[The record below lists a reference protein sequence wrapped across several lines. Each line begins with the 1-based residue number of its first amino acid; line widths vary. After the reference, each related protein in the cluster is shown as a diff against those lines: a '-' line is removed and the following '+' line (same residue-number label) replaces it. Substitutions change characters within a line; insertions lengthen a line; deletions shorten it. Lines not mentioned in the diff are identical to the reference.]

1 VTITAAPT
9 LKEKVYL
16 VLETPPVT
24 SGFARNFN
32 YFMVF
37 LILLNVTVVILE
49 TVTWLHV
56 EFFWAFAIIDL
67 ISVIIFTIEYLLRL
81 WVCTLNPA
89 YSHPIKGR
97 LRFMVTPFAIIDLLA
112 ILPFYLPFLIHVDL
126 RFLRVLRL
134 FRILRILKLGRYSD
148 AVTTFSS
155 IISRKKEE
163 LLVALSLLFIA
174 LILVSSVMYY
184 AEHEAQPELYSS
196 IPAAMWW
203 ALVTLATVGYGD
215 VYPITFLGKMM
226 SGVAIV
232 IGVCIFALPTA
243 IFAAGFIEEIEKD
256 KEHYCPHCG
265 KRVHKDS
272 LRVHRHPRDHEIHG
286 GHEPAGENEIT
297 GEHEPTGGHEPAGR
311 HEPHGGHEP
320 TGGHEPAGRHEPTGE
335 HEKPP
340 V

>member
-1 VTITAAPT
+1 VTIAAAPT
-9 LKEKVYL
+9 LKEKVYQ
-16 VLETPPVT
+16 VLEAPPEID
-24 SGFARNFN
+24 GFARNFN

-49 TVTWLHV
+49 TVVWIHV
-56 EFFWAFAIIDL
+56 MFVWEFFIIDL
-67 ISVIIFTIEYLLRL
+67 VSVIIFTIEYLLRL

-126 RFLRVLRL
+126 RFLRILRL

-174 LILVSSVMYY
+174 LVMVSSIMYY
-184 AEHEAQPELYSS
+184 AEHEAQPQLYSS
-196 IPAAMWW
+196 IPASMWW

-215 VYPITFLGKMM
+215 VYPVTFLGKMM
-226 SGVAIV
+226 SGVAII

-272 LRVHRHPRDHEIHG
+272 LRVHRHPRDHELPGGNEPAG
-286 GHEPAGENEIT
+286 GHEPAT
-297 GEHEPTGGHEPAGR
+297 THEVHHEHEPAG
-311 HEPHGGHEP
+311 EYESPGEYGP
-320 TGGHEPAGRHEPTGE
+320 PKE

>member
-9 LKEKVYL
+9 LKEKIYQ
-16 VLETPPVT
+16 VLEEPPER

-32 YFMVF
+32 YFMVI
-37 LILLNVTVVILE
+37 LILLNVGVVILE
-49 TVTWLHV
+49 TVQWIHL
-56 EFFWAFAIIDL
+56 EFFWAFFIIDL
-67 ISVIIFTIEYLLRL
+67 VSVIIFTIEYILRL

-89 YSHPIKGR
+89 YSHPVTGR
-97 LRFMVTPFAIIDLLA
+97 LRYLVTPFAIVDLLS

-126 RFLRVLRL
+126 RFLRILRL
-134 FRILRILKLGRYSD
+134 FRILRIMKLGRYSD

-174 LILVSSVMYY
+174 LVLVSSVMYY
-184 AEHEAQPELYSS
+184 AEHEAQPEVYSS
-196 IPAAMWW
+196 IPHAMWW

-215 VYPITFLGKMM
+215 VYPITLLGKMM
-226 SGVAIV
+226 TGVAII

-243 IFAAGFIEEIEKD
+243 IFAAGFVEEIEKD

-265 KRVHKDS
+265 KRVHKDA
-272 LRVHRHPRDHEIHG
+272 LRVHRHPREHEMHG
-286 GHEPAGENEIT
+286 GHEPS
-297 GEHEPTGGHEPAGR
+297 GEHESPGMHEIIAKNEPAG
-311 HEPHGGHEP
+311 GGERSGEHS
-320 TGGHEPAGRHEPTGE
+320 AAGE

-340 V
+340 D

>member
-1 VTITAAPT
+1 MTITAAPT
-9 LKEKVYL
+9 LKEKVYQ
-16 VLETPPVT
+16 VLETPPET

-37 LILLNVTVVILE
+37 LILLNVTAVILE
-49 TVTWLHV
+49 TVTWLHA

-286 GHEPAGENEIT
+286 GHEPAGEHEIT
-297 GEHEPTGGHEPAGR
+297 GEHEHAGGHEPAGR
-311 HEPHGGHEP
+311 HEPHGEHE
-320 TGGHEPAGRHEPTGE
+320 TTQE

>member
-1 VTITAAPT
+1 VIITTAPT
-9 LKEKVYL
+9 VKEKVYQ
-16 VLETPPVT
+16 VLEAPPEID
-24 SGFARNFN
+24 GFARNFN

-49 TVTWLHV
+49 TVAWIHL
-56 EFFWAFAIIDL
+56 EFFWLFAIIDL
-67 ISVIIFTIEYLLRL
+67 ISVVIFTIEYILRL

-97 LRFMVTPFAIIDLLA
+97 LRFMVTPFAIVDLLA
-112 ILPFYLPFLIHVDL
+112 ILPFYLPFIIPVDL
-126 RFLRVLRL
+126 RFLRILRL

-155 IISRKKEE
+155 IVSRKKEE

-174 LILVSSVMYY
+174 LVLVSSVMYY
-184 AEHEAQPELYSS
+184 AEHEAQPEVYSS
-196 IPAAMWW
+196 IPHAMWW

-226 SGVAIV
+226 TGVAII

-243 IFAAGFIEEIEKD
+243 IFAAGFVEEIEKD

-265 KRVHKDS
+265 KRVHKDT
-272 LRVHRHPRDHEIHG
+272 LRVHRHPRDHEIHE
-286 GHEPAGENEIT
+286 GHEGAGEHDPAGMHEGHHDHVPSGGNDSA
-297 GEHEPTGGHEPAGR
+297 GEHEPPKEQ
-311 HEPHGGHEP
+311 
-320 TGGHEPAGRHEPTGE
+320 
-335 HEKPP
+335 EKPP

>member
-1 VTITAAPT
+1 VTITTAPT
-9 LKEKVYL
+9 LKEKVYQ
-16 VLETPPVT
+16 VLEAPPEID
-24 SGFARNFN
+24 GFARNFN

-49 TVTWLHV
+49 TVAWIHL
-56 EFFWAFAIIDL
+56 EFFWLFAIIDF
-67 ISVIIFTIEYLLRL
+67 ISVIIFTIEYILRL

-112 ILPFYLPFLIHVDL
+112 ILPFYIPFIIHVDL
-126 RFLRVLRL
+126 RFLRILRL

-148 AVTTFSS
+148 AVTTFGS

-174 LILVSSVMYY
+174 LVLVSSVMFY
-184 AEHEAQPELYSS
+184 AEHEAQPERYSS

-215 VYPITFLGKMM
+215 VYPVTFLGKMM
-226 SGVAIV
+226 SGVAIL

-286 GHEPAGENEIT
+286 GHEFT
-297 GEHEPTGGHEPAGR
+297 GEHDPAGTHDVH
-311 HEPHGGHEP
+311 HEHVPSGGLDLP
-320 TGGHEPAGRHEPTGE
+320 GE
-335 HEKPP
+335 HKPPKEPEKPP

>member
-1 VTITAAPT
+1 MTAAPT
-9 LKEKVYL
+9 LKEKVYQ
-16 VLETPPVT
+16 VLEAPPEID
-24 SGFARNFN
+24 GFARNFN

-37 LILLNVTVVILE
+37 LILLNVAVVILE
-49 TVTWLHV
+49 TVTWIHV
-56 EFFWAFAIIDL
+56 EYFWAFAIIDL
-67 ISVIIFTIEYLLRL
+67 ISVVIFSIEYILRL

-89 YSHPIKGR
+89 YSHPVTGR
-97 LRFMVTPFAIIDLLA
+97 LRYLVTPFAIIDLLA

-126 RFLRVLRL
+126 RFLRILRL

-184 AEHEAQPELYSS
+184 AEHEAQPEVYSS
-196 IPAAMWW
+196 IPHAMWW

-226 SGVAIV
+226 TGVAII

-243 IFAAGFIEEIEKD
+243 IFAAGFVEEIEKD

-272 LRVHRHPRDHEIHG
+272 LRVHRHPRDHEIHE
-286 GHEPAGENEIT
+286 GHEPAGEHEPAGT
-297 GEHEPTGGHEPAGR
+297 HEVHREHEPADGYEPPGGHEP
-311 HEPHGGHEP
+311 PK
-320 TGGHEPAGRHEPTGE
+320 E

>member
-9 LKEKVYL
+9 LKEKVYQ
-16 VLETPPVT
+16 VLEAPPES

-49 TVTWLHV
+49 TVVWIHV
-56 EFFWAFAIIDL
+56 MFVWEFFIIDL
-67 ISVIIFTIEYLLRL
+67 VSVIIFTIEYILRL

-112 ILPFYLPFLIHVDL
+112 ILPFFLPFLIHVDL
-126 RFLRVLRL
+126 RFLRILRL

-184 AEHEAQPELYSS
+184 AEHEAQPEVYSS
-196 IPAAMWW
+196 IPHAMWW

-226 SGVAIV
+226 TGVAII

-272 LRVHRHPRDHEIHG
+272 LRVHRHPKDHELHG
-286 GHEPAGENEIT
+286 GHEPAGEHEPVGTHEVHHEHEPSGGHDST
-297 GEHEPTGGHEPAGR
+297 GEHELSK
-311 HEPHGGHEP
+311 
-320 TGGHEPAGRHEPTGE
+320 E
-335 HEKPP
+335 HEKPQ